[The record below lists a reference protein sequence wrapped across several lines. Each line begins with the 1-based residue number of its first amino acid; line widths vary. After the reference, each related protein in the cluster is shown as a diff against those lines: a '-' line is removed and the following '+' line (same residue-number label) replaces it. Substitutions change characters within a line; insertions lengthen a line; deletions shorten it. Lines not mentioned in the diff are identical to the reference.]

1 MGASEL
7 VAVAEEVHVSIA
19 GKEPVAVAGNPVAA
33 VDTAVVVVEVA
44 HTAAGVVGLGTVVLA
59 GS

>member
-1 MGASEL
+1 MGVSEL
-7 VAVAEEVHVSIA
+7 VAVAEAVHVGIA

>member
-1 MGASEL
+1 MGVLEL
-7 VAVAEEVHVSIA
+7 AAVAEAVHVGIA
-19 GKEPVAVAGNPVAA
+19 GKEPVAVAGNPGVA

-44 HTAAGVVGLGTVVLA
+44 HTAAGVVGPGTVVLA

>member
-1 MGASEL
+1 MALDE
-7 VAVAEEVHVSIA
+7 AVHVCIA
-19 GKEPVAVAGNPVAA
+19 GKEPVVVAGNPVAA

-44 HTAAGVVGLGTVVLA
+44 HTAAGVVGPGTVVLA

>member
-1 MGASEL
+1 M
-7 VAVAEEVHVSIA
+7 AVAEEVHVSIA
-19 GKEPVAVAGNPVAA
+19 GKEPVAVAGNPVVA
-33 VDTAVVVVEVA
+33 VDTAVAVVEVA